1 VAELIEVPIGGVI
14 TWVGSEHNLPPN
26 FRLCNGDDLV
36 SKDYPALNNLIAG
49 VWGSKKPNTFKLPD
63 FRGLF
68 LRGVAGTSGLDP
80 DADKRQPQG
89 AGKAAEVGSVQG
101 DQFQTHYH
109 EIKLNTN
116 DGWPTS
122 GDNPTP
128 VVTSQ
133 VPLGDPW
140 RQTDTPASG
149 NFGEETRPKNAYV
162 HWIIRVL

>member
-1 VAELIEVPIGGVI
+1 VADIIEVPIGGVI
-14 TWVGSEHNLPPN
+14 TWVGSPASIPRN

-36 SKDYPALNNLIAG
+36 CQDYLALNKIIGG
-49 VWGSKKPNTFKLPD
+49 VWGPIKPNTFRLPD

-80 DADKRQPQG
+80 DVDKRQPQG

-109 EIKLNTN
+109 EIKLNTR
-116 DGWPTS
+116 DDWPTS
-122 GDNPTP
+122 GDRQTP
-128 VVTSQ
+128 VVTSD

-140 RQTDTPASG
+140 RQTDTPATE
-149 NFGEETRPKNAYV
+149 NCGEETRPKNAYV